1 MVKVNIKSK
10 THRKALRELDHRLNH
25 TIEIFQSFTLESST
39 CQVLQ
44 EQTLAS
50 KAMAAGLR
58 HPSYELKDNVNKAMN
73 RAEREDLGDK
83 ELKPKLY
90 HLLIHQLRIWFL
102 QFQQSLPGKKA
113 LK

>member
-1 MVKVNIKSK
+1 M
-10 THRKALRELDHRLNH
+10 
-25 TIEIFQSFTLESST
+25 IEIFQLFTLESST

-73 RAEREDLGDK
+73 RVEREDLGDR

-90 HLLIHQLRIWFL
+90 HLLIHQLLIWYL
-102 QFQQSLPGKKA
+102 LFQLSLPGMKA

>member
-1 MVKVNIKSK
+1 M
-10 THRKALRELDHRLNH
+10 
-25 TIEIFQSFTLESST
+25 IEIFQSFTLESST

-58 HPSYELKDNVNKAMN
+58 LPSYELKDNVNKAMN
-73 RAEREDLGDK
+73 RVEREDLGDR
-83 ELKPKLY
+83 ELKHKLY
-90 HLLIHQLRIWFL
+90 HQLIHQLRIWFL
-102 QFQQSLPGKKA
+102 LFQQSLPDMKA